1 MKKLRIILPII
12 LCIIIFIIL
21 YISFILNRNNN
32 YLEKMT
38 KKIQDNYEIKE
49 EITDINQYG
58 NYYIITTTKNVIV
71 LNKEYQEIRKE
82 DINILA
88 EKDDNMELIYK
99 TNKLMYEEKQVED
112 KVLIYKYYDATT
124 GNFIK
129 ETTME
134 QK

>member
-49 EITDINQYG
+49 EITDTNQYG

-124 GNFIK
+124 GDFIK

>member
-21 YISFILNRNNN
+21 SISFILNRNNN